1 MNLDLYAQQLGIKQ
15 WFDYQLRAFEYANS
29 LTGDQQRMC
38 LHFRTGAGK
47 SITALV
53 CLKIWGHDTATVIA
67 PQSTH
72 DSWLSIANQLGMT
85 INIMTPQKW
94 WRPNTTVSRTVPI
107 IADEL
112 HTFGGHKG
120 KGWKKLDTIARHLQA
135 PMILAS
141 ATPSYNDAERVYC
154 VAHILDPVGTKGGYL
169 AFLYKHCI
177 TEPGFKGTP
186 VVTGFHK
193 FNDAEEFLVSL
204 PGVMQ
209 LLDERV
215 VNIKEH
221 NAYVA
226 LPDEMAK
233 YGYDDRANRVI
244 ASSMEW
250 KIAEDRYRLFA
261 DDGMLRPFILHW
273 LTNLIKSSATP
284 VLIYCDHSTVAEIVS
299 VSLQAVGVDN
309 VLVTGSTKPAVK
321 AAEIQKFREGK
332 TPVLVGTKT
341 LATGTDGLDKIC
353 DVLVI
358 LHDTPD
364 NALRTQLIGRILPR
378 GIDSEFSHKHVHRLT
393 LSKHNWGGVAN
404 QVTVL
409 N

>member
-1 MNLDLYAQQLGIKQ
+1 MNLDVYAQQLGIDN
-15 WFDYQLRAFEYANS
+15 WFTYQLNTFEYASS
-29 LTGDQQRMC
+29 LTGNQQRMC

-47 SITALV
+47 SITAFV

-204 PGVMQ
+204 PGVVQ
-209 LLDERV
+209 LLDNRV
-215 VNIKEH
+215 VDIQ
-221 NAYVA
+221 
-226 LPDEMAK
+226 DELMLIATPLELTM
-233 YGYDDRANRVI
+233 YGYDARANRVI
-244 ASSMEW
+244 ASSME
-250 KIAEDRYRLFA
+250 KRITEERYRLFN
-261 DDGMLRPFILHW
+261 DDGLLRLVVADW
-273 LTNLIKSSATP
+273 LKKKIIESTTS
-284 VLIYCDHSTVAEIVS
+284 VLIYCDHATIAEAVS
-299 VSLQAVGVDN
+299 KYLDSAGFDH
-309 VLVTGSTKPAVK
+309 VLVTGKTKPAVK
-321 AAEIQKFREGK
+321 SEYIQLFREGK
-332 TPVLVGTKT
+332 TPTLVGTKT
-341 LATGTDGLDKIC
+341 LATGTDGLDKVC
-353 DVLVI
+353 DTLVI
-358 LHDTPD
+358 LHDTQD

-378 GIDSEFSHKHVHRLT
+378 GVDSDFSHKSVHRLI
-393 LSKHNWGGVAN
+393 L
-404 QVTVL
+404 Q
-409 N
+409 